1 MAYYLTQASYSPEA
15 WKAQTQNP
23 QDRSKQISGLLEAA
37 GGRLIGLYFAFGEY
51 DLVLISEAPDN
62 ATVASV
68 LIAATASGAVSN
80 IKTTPLMSYEEGL
93 SAIKTAGSINYKPP
107 Q

>member
-23 QDRSKQISGLLEAA
+23 QHRSQQISGLLEAA

-51 DLVLISEAPDN
+51 DLV
-62 ATVASV
+62 
-68 LIAATASGAVSN
+68 TAKSD
-80 IKTTPLMSYEEGL
+80 KEEEKK
-93 SAIKTAGSINYKPP
+93 SSSDQFKVIHINKSMIYRHETSMKHIFL
-107 Q
+107 